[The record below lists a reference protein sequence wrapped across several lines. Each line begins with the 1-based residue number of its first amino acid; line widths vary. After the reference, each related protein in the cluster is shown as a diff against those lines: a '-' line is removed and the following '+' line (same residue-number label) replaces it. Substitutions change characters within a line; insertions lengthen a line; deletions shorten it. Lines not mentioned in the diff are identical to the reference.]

1 MGAEQ
6 IVTLVTSILRGV
18 AQVTNITQEAL
29 QKGLEQMLQDA
40 KDGKLL
46 PEELLASVKEDAEKL
61 DKKYMIPNMKMLSG
75 IAKATKGELEIPGV
89 VFDYKEI
96 PIR

>member
-18 AQVTNITQEAL
+18 AEVTNVTQEAL

-46 PEELLASVKEDAEKL
+46 PKELLANVKEDAEKL
-61 DKKYMIPNMKMLSG
+61 DSVRDGLP
-75 IAKATKGELEIPGV
+75 
-89 VFDYKEI
+89 D
-96 PIR
+96 